1 MGYHT
6 IEIPRGTY
14 GEISKVVE
22 ETTELVDA
30 ESQKNKVMVLIELSD
45 IIGAID
51 GYLENKYNGSV
62 SLEDLIIMA
71 KATKRAFQ
79 SGERVGN

>member
-14 GEISKVVE
+14 GEISKIVE

-30 ESQKNKVMVLIELSD
+30 ESQNNKIMVLIELSD

-51 GYLENKYNGSV
+51 GYLENKYDGSV
-62 SLEDLIIMA
+62 SLEDLIEMS
-71 KATKRAFQ
+71 KATKRAFE
-79 SGERVGN
+79 SGERIGD